1 MNNRGN
7 VRPGD
12 AVQIIIQADNE
23 DHVLK
28 GTVYEVDGKKILLS
42 QTSPPL
48 SRSHR
53 GLHARISFSARSKGG
68 SEQRAFIASIAG
80 FLPGYQISSSQTVP
94 AVILEQKTGPQ
105 LFNRRMAVR
114 VKPTLNS
121 GLTAMY
127 DASRMTVIDISLTG
141 ARLSGQQ
148 PLGVEKGAQVSIRFI
163 FDSKWFDADASVVR
177 LESKAGLHYMS
188 VQFAPDQSEF
198 EHHLGKKLLMIQ
210 REHLARQW

>member
-12 AVQIIIQADNE
+12 AVQIIIRSDNA

-68 SEQRAFIASIAG
+68 SEQRAFIASIAD
-80 FLPGYQISSSQTVP
+80 FLPGYRISSSQTVP

-121 GLTAMY
+121 GLTAMFE
-127 DASRMTVIDISLTG
+127 ANRMTILDISLTG
-141 ARLSGQQ
+141 AKLSGQK
-148 PLGVEKGAQVSIRFI
+148 PLGVEKGAPVSIRFI
-163 FDSKWFDADASVVR
+163 FDSKWFDVDANVVR
-177 LESKAGLHYMS
+177 MEFRAGLHYMS
-188 VQFAPDQSEF
+188 VQFAPDQNEF

-210 REHLARQW
+210 REHLARQL